1 FTWNTHRNRLESG
14 IQNIDLVVV
23 KGSANGH
30 VAGQL
35 LRIRHRIM
43 GGKRSSL
50 RWPVDMAHQG
60 LRTML
65 VYPLES
71 NGRSSLPTGQDLRN
85 TGKTFRSF
93 LNQSIEKGGGEEDG
107 RDLLCLEQ
115 MLVIGN
121 LQLAGR
127 RDDDLF
133 ALQQWR
139 PYLKC

>member
-1 FTWNTHRNRLESG
+1 
-14 IQNIDLVVV
+14 
-23 KGSANGH
+23 
-30 VAGQL
+30 
-35 LRIRHRIM
+35 M

-115 MLVIGN
+115 MVVIGN
-121 LQLAGR
+121 LQFAGR

-139 PYLKC
+139 PYLKCCSIKGVRRMKQHSFQIPLSPAMVKCQADNIAVCYSNTF